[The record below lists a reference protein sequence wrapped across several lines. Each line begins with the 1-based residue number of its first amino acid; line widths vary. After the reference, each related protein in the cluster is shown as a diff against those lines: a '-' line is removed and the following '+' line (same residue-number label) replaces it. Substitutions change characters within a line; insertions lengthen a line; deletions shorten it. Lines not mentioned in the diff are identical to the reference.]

1 MNHDAMRHD
10 EGPASAGPSP
20 WFYRSQPMS
29 AGDIAPE
36 SQRVRDARRRA
47 AERSSRQRGWFRP
60 LGTGL
65 VAIVVASIAAG
76 HPAPGT
82 HAAGLWLLVSVIVWV
97 VALGVTMLPRAPGGA
112 AELILIVLVA
122 ASGVAIAAL
131 QHRGATE
138 IPASAA
144 AWLAMLRLPRVTGI
158 AVSAAAAAAVGL
170 SLALA
175 GSGSGT
181 VVAALLLCA
190 LLAVMAQSMRLA
202 RENQDRA
209 ELLVAQLEDAR
220 EEQARAV
227 AIAERGRIAGELHDL
242 LAHSLSGAAIQLQG
256 ARKLA
261 ERERATAPVREAI
274 DRGSELVRAGLIEA
288 RRAVAALRGSDLPG
302 AGDVAALVDSFAT
315 DMHVRAQLRVDGIA
329 RPLPPDAGLAVYR
342 AAQEALTNAARY
354 APDGEIEVALSYGA
368 ATTALSV
375 RNRLAATPPRT
386 DLAGVGGGHGL
397 EGMRER
403 VERLGGHMHAG
414 PREGAWV
421 VEVEL
426 PA

>member
-1 MNHDAMRHD
+1 M
-10 EGPASAGPSP
+10 AGPSP
-20 WFYRSQPMS
+20 SFYRSQPMS
-29 AGDIAPE
+29 ARDVSPE
-36 SQRVRDARRRA
+36 SPRVLDARRRS

-60 LGTGL
+60 LGSGL
-65 VAIVVASIAAG
+65 VAIVVASIADG

-82 HAAGLWLLVSVIVWV
+82 HGAGLGLLASVIVWV

-112 AELILIVLVA
+112 AELILIVLVG

-144 AWLAMLRLPRVTGI
+144 VWLAVLRLPRAAGI
-158 AVSAAAAAAVGL
+158 VVGAAAAAGVGL

-181 VVAALLLCA
+181 VVASLLLCA

-227 AIAERGRIAGELHDL
+227 AIAERARIAGELHDL

-261 ERERATAPVREAI
+261 EREQAAVPVREAI

-302 AGDVAALVDSFAT
+302 AGDIAALVERFAT
-315 DMHVRAQLRVDGIA
+315 DMNVRAQLRVQGSA
-329 RPLPPDAGLAVYR
+329 RPLPADAGLAVYR

-354 APDGEIEVALSYGA
+354 GPDGEIEVALSYGEGI
-368 ATTALSV
+368 TALSV
-375 RNRLAATPPRT
+375 RNPLTATPPRT

-397 EGMRER
+397 DGMRER
-403 VERLGGHMHAG
+403 VEGLGGHMHAG
-414 PREGAWV
+414 PRDGAWI

>member
-1 MNHDAMRHD
+1 MSDDRKRRDGGSAT
-10 EGPASAGPSP
+10 AGPSP
-20 WFYRSQPMS
+20 SFYRSQPMS
-29 AGDIAPE
+29 AQDVSPE
-36 SQRVRDARRRA
+36 SQRVLDARRRS
-47 AERSSRQRGWFRP
+47 AERFSRQRGVFRP
-60 LGTGL
+60 LGAGL
-65 VAIVVASIAAG
+65 VAIVVASIADG
-76 HPAPGT
+76 HPSPGT
-82 HAAGLWLLVSVIVWV
+82 HGAGLWLLASVIVWV
-97 VALGVTMLPRAPGGA
+97 VALGVTMLPRAPGAG
-112 AELILIVLVA
+112 AELILIVLVG

-144 AWLAMLRLPRVTGI
+144 VWLAVLRLPRAAGI
-158 AVSAAAAAAVGL
+158 VVSAAAAGGVALA
-170 SLALA
+170 LALA

-181 VVAALLLCA
+181 VVASLLLCA
-190 LLAVMAQSMRLA
+190 LLGVMAQSMRLA
-202 RENQDRA
+202 RESQDRA

-261 ERERATAPVREAI
+261 EREQAAAPVREAI

-302 AGDVAALVDSFAT
+302 AGDIAALVERFAT
-315 DMHVRAQLRVDGIA
+315 DMNVHARLRVQGNA
-329 RPLPPDAGLAVYR
+329 RPLAADAGLAVYR

-354 APDGEIEVALSYGA
+354 APAGEIDVALRYGED
-368 ATTALSV
+368 TTALSV
-375 RNRLAATPPRT
+375 RNPLAATPPRT
-386 DLAGVGGGHGL
+386 DLTGVGGGHGL

-403 VERLGGHMHAG
+403 VEGLGGHMHAG
-414 PREGAWV
+414 PRDGQWI